1 MERRLDATDAA
12 RAHFEDAAQLLAD
25 DPAQVFSPPADIEAR
40 YARRLS
46 VTLTAPLGGG
56 ASVVQTVVLELGPPE
71 RSPDAIVL
79 PMAWRPIGH
88 PHLLPVFQGCLEA
101 APHGAHTRLSLHGT
115 YRPPLGLI
123 GTAGDALAG
132 RHLAHYTLAA
142 LLRTVAQRL
151 DKAIVTRRTAE
162 GIRPAPYPPDLRD
175 APARAT

>member
-101 APHGAHTRLSLHGT
+101 APHGAHTRLSL
-115 YRPPLGLI
+115 L